1 LTENQPPIC
10 FETRVSPRNSP
21 LACAVDAGRGF
32 KPSLAD
38 QHQITSELP
47 VILPE
52 DVGQFLYWC
61 RAENGIRNQALAFL
75 CGELLWEGHPKTL
88 KTLILGRLCPRDR
101 LQRSSGA
108 AI

>member
-1 LTENQPPIC
+1 ENQPPIC

-21 LACAVDAGRGF
+21 LTCAVDAGRGF

-61 RAENGIRNQALAFL
+61 RAENGIRNQALASAVSC
-75 CGELLWEGHPKTL
+75 CGRVTPKTL
-88 KTLILGRLCPRDR
+88 KTLILGWLCPRDR
-101 LQRSSGA
+101 LQRSSG
-108 AI
+108 